1 MAHSTQQGFFVSMST
16 RGYSRSARAAEEGVA
31 LGQEALQAM
40 LEHRP
45 VDLRKDVGNDRPG
58 DARRGGCGG
67 ANREGLVRLEDGHR
81 ASSLPRR
88 WSLPCGP
95 ARRKEQIREGV
106 VMQFGFFNHAESLGY
121 DSVWVTDSQMIFS
134 DCYAVL
140 ALAARQTRRIRLG
153 PGTAICGTRIPP
165 VHVAAMATL
174 NRLAP
179 GRVHLGI
186 GTGNTA
192 MRTMGQRPMRI
203 AEYDEYLRVLA
214 ALLRGETVDY
224 RYHDR
229 VRPIS
234 PSSRRSRSTSR
245 ASARARWSWPAST
258 ATGSSSPSRPA
269 AAQEGVEAAIAVV
282 AVRDREALK
291 HVTQVGL
298 LTPGSHAPPVPVIAR
313 AADPR
318 QRAHP
323 LDGEGALRGHHR
335 VDEREDALP
344 PRPPLGQGGSLT
356 CRKASLKKSSSTAC
370 WPTLRSSSTSRESR
384 TGSLLPTPYRRAW
397 RLGCCTSARRR
408 AHDTAFRGRPR
419 GKSASAPP
427 CS

>member
-40 LEHRP
+40 LEQRP

-95 ARRKEQIREGV
+95 ARRTEQIREGV
-106 VMQFGFFNHAESLGY
+106 VMQFGFFNDAESLGY

-153 PGTAICGTRIPP
+153 PGTAICGTRIPA

-179 GRVHLGI
+179 GRVHMGI

-229 VRPIS
+229 VRPIRMLTNNAKYLGLEPKIPLYVS
-234 PSSRRSRSTSR
+234 GFGPR
-245 ASARARWSWPAST
+245 AMELA
-258 ATGSSSPSRPA
+258 GKH
-269 AAQEGVEAAIAVV
+269 GDGLVFAIPPRGV
-282 AVRDREALK
+282 AVA
-291 HVTQVGL
+291 
-298 LTPGSHAPPVPVIAR
+298 
-313 AADPR
+313 
-318 QRAHP
+318 
-323 LDGEGALRGHHR
+323 
-335 VDEREDALP
+335 DALGHARKGAESAGRAFDQFVNCALTNIALLEPGEPVDSERVIRTVGPNVMASVYYFYDEVHERGVDP
-344 PRPPLGQGGSLT
+344 PPFLRAVWKRYCALVEETPPEH
-356 CRKASLKKSSSTAC
+356 R
-370 WPTLRSSSTSRESR
+370 
-384 TGSLLPTPYRRAW
+384 
-397 RLGCCTSARRR
+397 
-408 AHDTAFRGRPR
+408 AFRT
-419 GKSASAPP
+419 
-427 CS
+427 

>member
-31 LGQEALQAM
+31 IGQEALQAM

-106 VMQFGFFNHAESLGY
+106 VMQFGFFNDAESLGY

-192 MRTMGQRPMRI
+192 MRTMGQRRRVPARAGRPAARRDGGLPLPRPRSFHLGLEPKIPLDVSGFGPRAMELAGKHGDGLVFAIPLRGL
-203 AEYDEYLRVLA
+203 AVTDALGHAHKGAARAGRALDGFRSCALTNVALLEPDEPVDSPRVARTVGPNGMASVYRDPASDLR
-214 ALLRGETVDY
+214 ALLRA
-224 RYHDR
+224 
-229 VRPIS
+229 
-234 PSSRRSRSTSR
+234 RR
-245 ASARARWSWPAST
+245 
-258 ATGSSSPSRPA
+258 G
-269 AAQEGVEAAIAVV
+269 
-282 AVRDREALK
+282 
-291 HVTQVGL
+291 
-298 LTPGSHAPPVPVIAR
+298 
-313 AADPR
+313 
-318 QRAHP
+318 
-323 LDGEGALRGHHR
+323 GA
-335 VDEREDALP
+335 
-344 PRPPLGQGGSLT
+344 
-356 CRKASLKKSSSTAC
+356 
-370 WPTLRSSSTSRESR
+370 
-384 TGSLLPTPYRRAW
+384 RRAP
-397 RLGCCTSARRR
+397 A
-408 AHDTAFRGRPR
+408 
-419 GKSASAPP
+419 
-427 CS
+427 

>member
-67 ANREGLVRLEDGHR
+67 ANREGFVRLEDGHR

-192 MRTMGQRPMRI
+192 MRTMGQRRRI
-203 AEYDEYLRVLA
+203 
-214 ALLRGETVDY
+214 
-224 RYHDR
+224 
-229 VRPIS
+229 P
-234 PSSRRSRSTSR
+234 
-245 ASARARWSWPAST
+245 ARA
-258 ATGSSSPSRPA
+258 GRPA
-269 AAQEGVEAAIAVV
+269 AR
-282 AVRDREALK
+282 RDG
-291 HVTQVGL
+291 GL
-298 LTPGSHAPPVPVIAR
+298 
-313 AADPR
+313 
-318 QRAHP
+318 P
-323 LDGEGALRGHHR
+323 L
-335 VDEREDALP
+335 
-344 PRPPLGQGGSLT
+344 PRP
-356 CRKASLKKSSSTAC
+356 
-370 WPTLRSSSTSRESR
+370 
-384 TGSLLPTPYRRAW
+384 
-397 RLGCCTSARRR
+397 
-408 AHDTAFRGRPR
+408 RP
-419 GKSASAPP
+419 
-427 CS
+427 